1 MILSYSHSLKQWVR
15 LCENHKEVRVLW
27 NCLTNGRLMIINIKI
42 KKGSVF
48 MKEYLVKIKTDM
60 IVVSDSKENAILS
73 VKDLLKKCVEEKID
87 LTEVFVNKYDFIFE
101 AEELKNEK

>member
-1 MILSYSHSLKQWVR
+1 
-15 LCENHKEVRVLW
+15 
-27 NCLTNGRLMIINIKI
+27 
-42 KKGSVF
+42 

-73 VKDLLKKCVEEKID
+73 VKDLFKKCVEEKID

>member
-1 MILSYSHSLKQWVR
+1 
-15 LCENHKEVRVLW
+15 
-27 NCLTNGRLMIINIKI
+27 
-42 KKGSVF
+42 

-60 IVVSDSKENAILS
+60 IVVSDSKENANLS

-101 AEELKNEK
+101 VEELKNEK

>member
-1 MILSYSHSLKQWVR
+1 
-15 LCENHKEVRVLW
+15 
-27 NCLTNGRLMIINIKI
+27 MIINIKI

>member
-1 MILSYSHSLKQWVR
+1 
-15 LCENHKEVRVLW
+15 
-27 NCLTNGRLMIINIKI
+27 
-42 KKGSVF
+42 

-101 AEELKNEK
+101 AKELKNEK

>member
-1 MILSYSHSLKQWVR
+1 
-15 LCENHKEVRVLW
+15 
-27 NCLTNGRLMIINIKI
+27 
-42 KKGSVF
+42 

-101 AEELKNEK
+101 AEELKNEKWWYIKK